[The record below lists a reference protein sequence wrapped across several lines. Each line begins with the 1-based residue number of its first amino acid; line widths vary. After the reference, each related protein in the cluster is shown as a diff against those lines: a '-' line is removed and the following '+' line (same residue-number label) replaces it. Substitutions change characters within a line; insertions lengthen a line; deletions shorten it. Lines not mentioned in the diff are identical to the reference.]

1 VQDFKQLREAGLS
14 RIHVGME
21 SGSDEVLAMVC
32 KGVTSEEHIKAGINI
47 RQAGIELSEYFMPGL
62 GGVKLSVQNALE
74 TAKVMNLINP
84 DFIRLRTLHVVP
96 ATELEELVRKGE
108 FQELTDDGI
117 ISEIKL
123 FITRLD
129 VYKTKLVSDHILNLL
144 EELEGELPG
153 DKPKMLASINKYL
166 SLPEK
171 DKLIFRLGRRSG
183 NLRRIDDLN
192 DKEKYFHLKSIV
204 DSYEAKGRDI
214 NDDMLK
220 IMSNYI

>member
-1 VQDFKQLREAGLS
+1 
-14 RIHVGME
+14 
-21 SGSDEVLAMVC
+21 
-32 KGVTSEEHIKAGINI
+32 
-47 RQAGIELSEYFMPGL
+47 
-62 GGVKLSVQNALE
+62 
-74 TAKVMNLINP
+74 LINP

-183 NLRRIDDLN
+183 NFRRIDDLN

-214 NDDMLK
+214 SDDMLK